1 MNVPKV
7 TGVRKEKSSGGG
19 GLGGPKLPSGIGGAI
34 LWAVSIALAIGIPL
48 FILMGGVNQLKLIQT
63 MGIIGQNIGNVVSQ
77 WIQQIKINFTDT
89 GVYIQP

>member
-7 TGVRKEKSSGGG
+7 TGVRKEKYSGGG

-34 LWAVSIALAIGIPL
+34 LWAVGIALAIGIPL

-77 WIQQIKINFTDT
+77 WIKQIQINFTDT

>member
-7 TGVRKEKSSGGG
+7 TGVRREKSSGGG

-34 LWAVSIALAIGIPL
+34 LWAVGVALAIGIPL

-63 MGIIGQNIGNVVSQ
+63 MDIIGQNIGNVVSQ

>member
-7 TGVRKEKSSGGG
+7 TGVRKEKSSGG

-34 LWAVSIALAIGIPL
+34 LWTVGIALAIGIPL

>member
-7 TGVRKEKSSGGG
+7 TGIRKEKSSGGG
-19 GLGGPKLPSGIGGAI
+19 GLGDPKLPSGIGGAI
-34 LWAVSIALAIGIPL
+34 LWAVGIALAIGIPL

>member
-34 LWAVSIALAIGIPL
+34 LWAVGIALAIGIPL

-77 WIQQIKINFTDT
+77 LIQQIKINFTDT

>member
-7 TGVRKEKSSGGG
+7 TGVRREKSSGGG

-34 LWAVSIALAIGIPL
+34 LWTVGVALAIGIPL

-77 WIQQIKINFTDT
+77 WFQQIKINFTDT

>member
-7 TGVRKEKSSGGG
+7 TGARKEKSSGGG

-34 LWAVSIALAIGIPL
+34 LWAVGIALAIGIPL